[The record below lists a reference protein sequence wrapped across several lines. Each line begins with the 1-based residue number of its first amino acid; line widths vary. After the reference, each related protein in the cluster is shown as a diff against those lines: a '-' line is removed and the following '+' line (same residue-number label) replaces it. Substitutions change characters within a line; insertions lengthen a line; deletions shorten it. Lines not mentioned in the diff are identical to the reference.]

1 MTNNKEDNIYPRAIN
16 YAKNKGVKYLIAF
29 MLLGVNTFPPVQ
41 LNIWQTQSEIK
52 NNANNIFYSDSL
64 TAQNRPIVNAKNKS
78 ALKSRKIDVWITAYA
93 SMPEQTDDTP
103 FITATG
109 NYVRDGVVAANFL
122 PFGTKIRMPELFGEK
137 VFVVEDRMHSRFQ
150 NSVDIWFADNKEAK
164 NFGKQWSKIEI
175 L

>member
-1 MTNNKEDNIYPRAIN
+1 MNNNDAKNNIKSRAIR
-16 YAKNKGVKYLIAF
+16 YLIALMF
-29 MLLGVNTFPPVQ
+29 IGANTIPPIQ
-41 LNIWQTQSEIK
+41 LDFWQKPLETDY
-52 NNANNIFYSDSL
+52 ANIFYSDSL
-64 TAQNRPIVNAKNKS
+64 MAKNRPIIDAKSKKT
-78 ALKSRKIDVWITAYA
+78 LKPKQVKVWLTAY
-93 SMPEQTDDTP
+93 SSVPEQTDDTP

-150 NSVDIWFADNKEAK
+150 NSVDIWFADNEEAK
-164 NFGKQWSKIEI
+164 KFGKQWSRIEI